1 MNEEMEAGAKMTKRV
16 SLVGRKRS
24 SELAETSVEMKKA
37 ELMALQSS
45 NAPQAEVAEVEGP
58 KIEAPL
64 SSSGQETEP
73 QNAAAKHLEEV
84 RNLVSKLHA
93 MVQQFEA
100 AGSVHRREYSILTQ
114 QKSLISEIKKALQEK
129 ASAQAQAGMDEKRNM
144 HICQAFV
151 DDVLVGLARVGVKL
165 NPLQVNKVRK
175 KH

>member
-1 MNEEMEAGAKMTKRV
+1 MTKRI

-37 ELMALQSS
+37 ELMALQSNEES
-45 NAPQAEVAEVEGP
+45 AVQTELVAEAEEFRPQPQINV
-58 KIEAPL
+58 A
-64 SSSGQETEP
+64 QEQTEP
-73 QNAAAKHLEEV
+73 QNAAAKHLDEV
-84 RNLVSKLHA
+84 RNLVAKLHA

-100 AGSVHRREYSILTQ
+100 AGSVHRRDYSILAQ
-114 QKSLISEIKKALQEK
+114 HKALVAEIKKALQEK
-129 ASAQAQAGMDEKRNM
+129 ASSQAQAGMDEKRNM

-175 KH
+175 KQH

>member
-1 MNEEMEAGAKMTKRV
+1 MTKRV
-16 SLVGRKRS
+16 SLIGRKRS

-37 ELMALQSS
+37 ELMALQSNNES
-45 NAPQAEVAEVEGP
+45 QAEVTEVEEVATSAP
-58 KIEAPL
+58 VAAQHEA
-64 SSSGQETEP
+64 EP

-100 AGSVHRREYSILTQ
+100 AGSAHRRDYSILAQ
-114 QKSLISEIKKALQEK
+114 QKALIGEIKKALQEK
-129 ASAQAQAGMDEKRNM
+129 ASAQSQAGIDEKRNM

-151 DDVLVGLARVGVKL
+151 DDVLIGLARVGVKL